1 VTEGDLIEHGFGDLL
16 ESYKKLEKKRKRT
29 DDDKGPEKKK
39 AKSVLINT
47 TSEYGD
53 RVVDSIAGAKKVE
66 DIIYYF
72 CSIRDEKEKTIL
84 VASSVLTEKCPSI
97 LIQFLEARLKFR
109 K

>member
-1 VTEGDLIEHGFGDLL
+1 
-16 ESYKKLEKKRKRT
+16 
-29 DDDKGPEKKK
+29 
-39 AKSVLINT
+39 
-47 TSEYGD
+47 
-53 RVVDSIAGAKKVE
+53 VE

-109 K
+109 KINNDK